1 MSKLVK
7 ISMIMGLIGM
17 SNLCFADDHTVIS
30 QTYRIVTAYNA
41 GDPNQT
47 DDTPCIDA
55 SNTNI
60 CQALDQGE
68 LRCAANF
75 VKLGTKIHIDKI
87 GTCLVTDRTNR
98 RYKNRV
104 DIAMKKDEKKKA
116 LRFGRQKLLV
126 KILKKM

>member
-1 MSKLVK
+1 
-7 ISMIMGLIGM
+7 MIMGLISM
-17 SNLCFADDHTVIS
+17 SNLCFADDHTIVS

-126 KILKKM
+126 KILKEM